1 MRASDGRSRG
11 TPASAQRGFTY
22 IWMLLLIALMGVGMT
37 VAADVQTTVSQRDRE
52 KELLAIGRQFRTAL
66 ASYYAARLP
75 TAGAAGGLPLPS
87 GMGPGQPVSGLPPA
101 AGGGGGANFPGAGG
115 QPALPPQNDPSGYP
129 ASLEALLKDERF
141 PGIRRHLRKV
151 FVDPMTG
158 KAEWGLV
165 QVSGR
170 IVGIHSLST
179 AMPIKQAGFE
189 GDEQAFTGAQSYA
202 EWIFGPLAQMPTP
215 AGGKTIGSTSAT
227 SLPSFSTTPFSAS
240 PRP

>member
-1 MRASDGRSRG
+1 MR
-11 TPASAQRGFTY
+11 ASAQRGFTY

-66 ASYYAARLP
+66 ASYYAAQLP
-75 TAGAAGGLPLPS
+75 KVGAAGGLPLPS

-101 AGGGGGANFPGAGG
+101 PGKFAPPPLPPPAAGG
-115 QPALPPQNDPSGYP
+115 QTALPPQNDPSGYP

-179 AMPIKQAGFE
+179 AVPIKQAGFE

-202 EWIFGPLAQMPTP
+202 EWIFGPLAQMSAP

>member
-1 MRASDGRSRG
+1 MRASDGRCSRG
-11 TPASAQRGFTY
+11 TLVSAQRGFTY

-37 VAADVQTTVSQRDRE
+37 VAADVQTTMSQRDRE

-75 TAGAAGGLPLPS
+75 TAGVGLPS
-87 GMGPGQPVSGLPPA
+87 SMGPGQPVSGLPPA
-101 AGGGGGANFPGAGG
+101 AGGGGGGGVNVPGVGG
-115 QPALPPQNDPSGYP
+115 QPALPPQNDPRGYP
-129 ASLEALLKDERF
+129 ASLEDLLKDERF

-179 AMPIKQAGFE
+179 AVPIKQAGFE
-189 GDEQAFTGAQSYA
+189 GDEQAFTGAQSHA
-202 EWIFGPLAQMPTP
+202 EWIFGPLAQMPVP
-215 AGGKTIGSTSAT
+215 PGGKTLDPSAAT

-240 PRP
+240 SRP

>member
-1 MRASDGRSRG
+1 MRASDGG
-11 TPASAQRGFTY
+11 PHAAGALAQRGFTY
-22 IWMLLLIALMGVGMT
+22 IWMLLLIALMGIGLT

-66 ASYYAARLP
+66 ASYYEARLP
-75 TAGAAGGLPLPS
+75 ASAAGLPS
-87 GMGPGQPVSGLPPA
+87 GMGSGQPVSGLPPA
-101 AGGGGGANFPGAGG
+101 AGGANVPAAGG
-115 QPALPPQNDPSGYP
+115 QAALPPQNDPRGYP
-129 ASLEALLKDERF
+129 ATLEELLKDERF
-141 PGIRRHLRKV
+141 PGVRRHLRKV

-179 AMPIKQAGFE
+179 AVPIKQAGFE

-202 EWIFGPLAQMPTP
+202 EWVFGSVAQMPPTP
-215 AGGKTIGSTSAT
+215 AGGKTIGPGAAT
-227 SLPSFSTTPFSAS
+227 SLPSFSTTPFGAS

>member
-1 MRASDGRSRG
+1 MRASDGG
-11 TPASAQRGFTY
+11 PHAAGALAQRGFTY
-22 IWMLLLIALMGVGMT
+22 IWMLLLIALMGIGLT

-66 ASYYAARLP
+66 ASYYEARLP
-75 TAGAAGGLPLPS
+75 ASAAGLPS
-87 GMGPGQPVSGLPPA
+87 GMGSGQPVSGLPPA
-101 AGGGGGANFPGAGG
+101 AGGANVPAAGG
-115 QPALPPQNDPSGYP
+115 QAVLPPQNDPRGYP
-129 ASLEALLKDERF
+129 ATLEELLKDERF
-141 PGIRRHLRKV
+141 PGVRRHLRKV

-179 AMPIKQAGFE
+179 AVPIKQAGFE

-202 EWIFGPLAQMPTP
+202 EWVFGSVAQMPAP
-215 AGGKTIGSTSAT
+215 AGGKTIGPGAAT
-227 SLPSFSTTPFSAS
+227 SLPSFSTTPFGAS

>member
-1 MRASDGRSRG
+1 MKASDGCFSLE
-11 TPASAQRGFTY
+11 TLASAQRGFSY
-22 IWMLLLIALMGVGMT
+22 IWMLLLIALMGIGMT
-37 VAADVQTTVSQRDRE
+37 VVADVQTTTSQRDRE

-75 TAGAAGGLPLPS
+75 STGAAGDLAMS
-87 GMGPGQPVSGLPPA
+87 RGMGPGRPVSGLPPA
-101 AGGGGGANFPGAGG
+101 AGGGADVPGVGG
-115 QPALPPQNDPSGYP
+115 QPELPPQNDPRGYP
-129 ASLEALLKDERF
+129 ARLEDLLKDERF

-179 AMPIKQAGFE
+179 VAPIKQAGFE

-202 EWIFGPLAQMPTP
+202 EWIFSPLARMPVP
-215 AGGKTIGSTSAT
+215 PEGKAIGSSAAM
-227 SLPSFSTTPFSAS
+227 SLPSFSTTPLSAS
-240 PRP
+240 PLP

>member
-1 MRASDGRSRG
+1 MRVSDCGQR
-11 TPASAQRGFTY
+11 PAGALVQRGFTY
-22 IWMLLLIALMGVGMT
+22 IWMLLLIALMGIGLT

-66 ASYYAARLP
+66 ASYHEARLP
-75 TAGAAGGLPLPS
+75 ASAAGLPS
-87 GMGPGQPVSGLPPA
+87 GMGSGQSVSGLPPA
-101 AGGGGGANFPGAGG
+101 AGGANVPAAGG
-115 QPALPPQNDPSGYP
+115 QPALPPQNDPRGYP
-129 ASLEALLKDERF
+129 ATLDELLKDERF
-141 PGIRRHLRKV
+141 PGVRRHLRKV

-158 KAEWGLV
+158 KTEWGLV

-179 AMPIKQAGFE
+179 AVPIKQAGFE

-202 EWIFGPLAQMPTP
+202 EWVFGSVAQMPTP
-215 AGGKTIGSTSAT
+215 AGGKTIGPGAAT
-227 SLPSFSTTPFSAS
+227 SLPSFSTTPFGAF